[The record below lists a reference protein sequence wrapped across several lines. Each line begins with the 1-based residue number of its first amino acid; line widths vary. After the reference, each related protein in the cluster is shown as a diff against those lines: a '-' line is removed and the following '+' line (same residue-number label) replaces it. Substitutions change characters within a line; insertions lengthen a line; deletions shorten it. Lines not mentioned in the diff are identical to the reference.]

1 MDVKGFT
8 TFLEVARERHFG
20 RAADRLNIT
29 QAAVSAR
36 IKQLEEYFDTTLF
49 VRQRNN
55 IHLTSSG
62 ERLVRYAEVM
72 VSTLQQARD
81 DLKLTRQEQAQ
92 LTIAGTPNIWD
103 AYLQHCLGVIT
114 ETLTGYAF
122 CAETLSQDQLNRALL
137 QRTLDMGILF
147 EPVKSEL
154 LECRQ
159 MAQLPLVLVST
170 RSQAAEQ
177 AVSQDY
183 VYLDW
188 GLEFS
193 QEHARLHPNL
203 RAPSMRTSGA
213 RIALDVLLSR
223 GGAAYLPLSMAQPFL
238 DSGQLHLVVANSLI
252 ERPVYLAYRKD
263 SPLLDG
269 ILEVAAKL
277 SHTTPAGGFTL
288 QAAAENA
295 SLEQEN

>member
-1 MDVKGFT
+1 MDVKGFR

-20 RAADRLNIT
+20 RAAERLNIT

-72 VSTLQQARD
+72 VSTLQQAKD
-81 DLKLTRQEQAQ
+81 DLKLTHQEQAQ

-122 CAETLSQDQLNRALL
+122 CADTLSQEQVNRALL

-159 MAQLPLVLVST
+159 MTTLPLVLVST
-170 RSQAAEQ
+170 RSQQLEQ
-177 AVSQDY
+177 ALNQDY

-188 GLEFS
+188 GVAFS
-193 QEHARLHPNL
+193 QEHARRHPNL
-203 RAPSMRTSGA
+203 GAPSMRTSGA

-223 GGAAYLPLSMAQPFL
+223 GGAAYLPQSMAQPFV
-238 DSGQLHLVVANSLI
+238 DSGQLYQVAHESLI

-269 ILEVAAKL
+269 ILDVAAKL
-277 SHTTPAGGFTL
+277 SHTAPAGDFML
-288 QAAAENA
+288 QAAADNPA
-295 SLEQEN
+295 SDQES